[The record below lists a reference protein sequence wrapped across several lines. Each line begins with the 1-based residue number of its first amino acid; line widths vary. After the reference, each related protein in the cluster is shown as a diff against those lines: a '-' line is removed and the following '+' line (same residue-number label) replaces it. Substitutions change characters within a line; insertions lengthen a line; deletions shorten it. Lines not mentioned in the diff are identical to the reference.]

1 MEEPQT
7 KKPCRFTRLFCLA
20 DSKLRFPND
29 PDSPDDMKFEG
40 IPEAIRDINLPDT
53 FIEDLEAIE
62 QFYDLFLEDIIPL
75 DQFDEEAGDT

>member
-1 MEEPQT
+1 V
-7 KKPCRFTRLFCLA
+7 
-20 DSKLRFPND
+20 DSKLRFPNY

-75 DQFDEEAGDT
+75 DLFDGEAGDT

>member
-1 MEEPQT
+1 
-7 KKPCRFTRLFCLA
+7 
-20 DSKLRFPND
+20 
-29 PDSPDDMKFEG
+29 MKFEG

-75 DQFDEEAGDT
+75 DLFDGEAGDT